1 MTRCRSVY
9 LDNAAATPVDRR
21 VFEAMRPYFYEHCG
35 NPSALYSEAQIS
47 NSALDDSRRTIAEI
61 LRARPGNI
69 IFTSGGTESNNLAI
83 FGVAR
88 AHVKHGKHIIT
99 VAAEHH
105 SVLEPLVQLK
115 KEGWKITIL
124 PVDKNGFIKTEDV
137 VKTIR
142 PDTALIS
149 IMYANNEIGAI
160 QPIAEIGRQI
170 SHYRKEKGSVYPFF
184 HSDACQAAGRLDL
197 DVEKLHVD
205 LMSVNG
211 SKIYGPKG
219 AGFLYAR
226 HGVDLE
232 PIMFGGS
239 QERHRRAGTE
249 NVPGIVGL
257 AKALELVHLL
267 IPPFSI
273 RGRGG
278 GSPLDRQRQLTQYF
292 FVKLRKLVPNLQL
305 NGPEIGERRL
315 PNNLNVVF
323 PGVDGEAL
331 VIYLDSYGVMCS
343 TGSACTAESREP
355 SQVLKAIGKTQAE
368 IFSSV
373 RFTLGK
379 GTTKLDIDYTIQ
391 SLQKALKLAVK
402 LSK

>member
-1 MTRCRSVY
+1 MTRRRSVY
-9 LDNAAATPVDRR
+9 LDNAAATPVDQR
-21 VFEAMRPYFYEHCG
+21 VFEAMWPYFYEHCG

-142 PDTALIS
+142 PDTTLIS

-170 SHYRKEKGSVYPFF
+170 SHYRKEKGSAYPFF
-184 HSDACQAAGRLDL
+184 HSDACQSYTKTTIDVKKFNLDFL
-197 DVEKLHVD
+197 TLNAH
-205 LMSVNG
+205 
-211 SKIYGPKG
+211 KIHGPKG
-219 AGFLYAR
+219 VGALYVR
-226 HGVDLE
+226 QGVKLE
-232 PIMFGGS
+232 PLLHGGGQEFGTRS
-239 QERHRRAGTE
+239 STE
-249 NVPGIVGL
+249 NVAGIMGF
-257 AKALELVHLL
+257 AKAVEIASKSNIKKMTELRDDFIEKILKL
-267 IPPFSI
+267 
-273 RGRGG
+273 GN
-278 GSPLDRQRQLTQYF
+278 
-292 FVKLRKLVPNLQL
+292 VKL
-305 NGPEIGERRL
+305 NGPTGESRL
-315 PNNLNVVF
+315 CNNINLAFFMMEGEQIQNVLSQKGIFV
-323 PGVDGEAL
+323 
-331 VIYLDSYGVMCS
+331 S
-343 TGSACTAESREP
+343 TGSACSSGSHEVSHVMR
-355 SQVLKAIGKTQAE
+355 AIKCPMEYVHGNLRISLSK
-368 IFSSV
+368 F
-373 RFTLGK
+373 
-379 GTTKLDIDYTIQ
+379 TTKEELNVVLDELSRLLVD
-391 SLQKALKLAVK
+391 SKLKLVI
-402 LSK
+402 